1 MNLLLLALLIFVA
14 TGFLALCGSRWPR
27 LAAVLGAAGMVA
39 GALAGLLVA
48 LSGLRANEPQS
59 WTLAW
64 GVPGGHLSLY
74 LDPLAAFFLLP
85 MCLLALLCALY
96 APGYLQGHAHPAALG
111 PHWFF
116 LNMMVAA
123 MILVVVAA
131 NAVLFLMA
139 WEVMTLT
146 SFFLVAFE
154 HRQAEV
160 REAAWL
166 YLVVAHLG
174 LVLLLAFFVGAGT
187 LCGSF
192 DFAAFGCLSQL
203 SSLTTGLLFVA
214 ALAGFGVKAGLFP
227 LHVWLPDAH
236 PAAPSHV
243 SALMSGVLVKIG
255 IYGILRVGSFL
266 PAALPLAG
274 VLLMALG
281 GAGALY
287 GIVMANF
294 QRDIKRCLAYS
305 TIENVGIIFLGLGLG
320 FFAQAN
326 GHPTLA
332 LFGFAGGLLHIWNHA
347 LFKGLLFLGAGSVLH
362 ATGTRDMDQ
371 LGGLLK
377 RMPWTGGLLLG
388 GCLAIA
394 ALPPFNGLVSEWLIY
409 LGLLQEGVLDAGF
422 SGLLSLLLVGLLGLV
437 GALAVLA
444 FTRLAGIVLLGSPRS
459 LPAEQA
465 RESSLSLLGPMGA
478 LLAGCLFVGV
488 FPQGALSLLALPL
501 EQLVPGGQA
510 ALAPVLL
517 RVGKLGQF
525 HGLIG
530 LSLLVIA
537 ALLLWLRHHRP
548 VARRGTWS
556 CGFAFSSSRGE
567 YTGEG
572 YAELT
577 QSHLVPHLLAPQVN
591 RPLLRG
597 VFPGR
602 IGLSQQSL
610 DPVLTRL
617 FLPGIARV
625 THWCV
630 RLRWLQ
636 QGRLHVYLLYIFM
649 ACTLLL
655 AWGVW
660 AGRGVP

>member
-1 MNLLLLALLIFVA
+1 MNLLLLAFLIFAA
-14 TGFLALCGSRWPR
+14 TGFAALGSSRWPKV
-27 LAAVLGAAGMVA
+27 ATSLGATGLVA
-39 GALAGLLVA
+39 GSLAGLAAA
-48 LSGLRANEPQS
+48 LSGLRATAPQS
-59 WTLAW
+59 WELAW

-85 MCLLALLCALY
+85 MCFLAMLCALY
-96 APGYLQGHAHPAALG
+96 APGYLQGHAHPTSLG

-116 LNMMVAA
+116 LNLLVAA
-123 MILVVVAA
+123 MMLVVVAA

-154 HRQAEV
+154 HHQAEV

-174 LVLLLAFFVGAGT
+174 LVLLLAFFVVAGT
-187 LCGSF
+187 FCGSF
-192 DFAAFGCLSQL
+192 DFAAFTGLAQL
-203 SSLTTGLLFVA
+203 SSKATGLLFVA

-243 SALMSGVLVKIG
+243 SALMSGVLVKVG
-255 IYGILRVGSFL
+255 IYGILRAGSFL
-266 PAALPLAG
+266 PSALPLAG
-274 VLLMALG
+274 VALMALG

-332 LFGFAGGLLHIWNHA
+332 LFGFCGGLLHIWNHA

-444 FTRLAGIVLLGSPRS
+444 FTRLVGIVLLGNPRS

-465 RESSLSLLGPMGA
+465 QESSLSLLGPMGV
-478 LLAGCLFVGV
+478 LLGGCLLVGL

-501 EQLVPGGQA
+501 EQLLPGGQA
-510 ALAPVLL
+510 ALAPVLPQL
-517 RVGKLGQF
+517 ERLGQF

-530 LSLLVIA
+530 FSLAAVA
-537 ALLLWLRHHRP
+537 ALLLWFRHHRP

-556 CGFAFSSSRGE
+556 CGFVFSSSRGE

-577 QSHLVPHLLAPQVN
+577 QSHLVPHLLAPKVN
-591 RPLLRG
+591 RPPLRG
-597 VFPGR
+597 IFPRRVG
-602 IGLSQQSL
+602 ISQQSL
-610 DPVLTRL
+610 DPVLTCL
-617 FLPGIARV
+617 FHPGVARV
-625 THWCV
+625 TDWCV

-636 QGRLHVYLLYIFM
+636 QGRLHIYLLYIFM
-649 ACTLLL
+649 ACILLL

-660 AGRGVP
+660 AGRSVP